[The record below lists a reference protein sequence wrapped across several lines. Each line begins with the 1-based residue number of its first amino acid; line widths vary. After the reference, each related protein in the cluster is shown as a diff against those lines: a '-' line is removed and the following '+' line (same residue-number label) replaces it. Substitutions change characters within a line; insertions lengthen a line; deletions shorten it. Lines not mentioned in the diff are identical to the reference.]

1 MNTCHKIQKLDVNFH
16 DLFLRKDL
24 FINKH
29 IRAHSNG
36 ELDLESTKEELNL
49 LYEKLMGKA
58 ASVDSTLGPLVESEQ
73 VKANK
78 SVVRIEQK
86 MIRAEKRKREDEL
99 RMLEEIYDSLYP
111 SGIPHE
117 RRENLLAIDDPNFIE
132 QLLELLSPLELK
144 YGVIRANK

>member
-1 MNTCHKIQKLDVNFH
+1 
-16 DLFLRKDL
+16 
-24 FINKH
+24 
-29 IRAHSNG
+29 
-36 ELDLESTKEELNL
+36 
-49 LYEKLMGKA
+49 MGKA